1 MHIRQDVPGGRDKK
15 DKLKEDGKN
24 LGKSETCAQ
33 LGRKGVDVKVWV
45 T

>member
-1 MHIRQDVPGGRDKK
+1 MYIRQDVTGRRDKK

-24 LGKSETCAQ
+24 LGKSETSSQ
-33 LGRKGVDVKVWV
+33 LGRKGVDFNVWV